1 MVLAGNQR
9 EYIILNLSDYILL
22 SNDLLDVEQNN
33 YLTEIVNVYIVY
45 ELDPWPRNP
54 TKNFKIKNCLFGT
67 TNIVKNRKRKVC
79 V

>member
-33 YLTEIVNVYIVY
+33 YLTE
-45 ELDPWPRNP
+45 L
-54 TKNFKIKNCLFGT
+54 
-67 TNIVKNRKRKVC
+67 
-79 V
+79 